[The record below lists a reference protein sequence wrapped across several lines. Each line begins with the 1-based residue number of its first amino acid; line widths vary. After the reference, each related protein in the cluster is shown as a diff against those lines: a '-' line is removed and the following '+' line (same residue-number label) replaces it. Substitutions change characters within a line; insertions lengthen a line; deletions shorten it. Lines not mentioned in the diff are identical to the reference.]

1 MQRYAA
7 KEAAVLE
14 ERGYL
19 HCAAMR
25 FELQGQLVQVVCPP
39 AHGPEFQ
46 CPEFQQ
52 LFSGWFPPGL
62 EADEGPWFA
71 DSKLLRSQFGTA
83 AALEAAAAAAAAADG
98 WQGA

>member
-1 MQRYAA
+1 M
-7 KEAAVLE
+7 LE

-39 AHGPEFQ
+39 AHGAEFL

-52 LFSGWFPPGL
+52 LFASWFPEGL

-71 DSKLLRSQFGTA
+71 GSKLLRSQFGAA
-83 AALEAAAAAAAAADG
+83 AALDTAAAAAAG
-98 WQGA
+98 EEGLQGA